1 MFEVWNTANEW
12 SGLGGLGAVDRCAQY
27 RPQIEAI
34 ARQYG
39 IDVNIAM
46 AQMKQESG
54 CNPGVCSSVGACGI
68 AQFMPAT
75 ARRFGLTDRTNVPA
89 SLDAYGQ
96 YMKILLARY
105 NGDYSKALAAY
116 NAGEGNVDKYGGI
129 PPFKE
134 TQNYVAS
141 ILRALG
147 IGGASSAT
155 GGGGD
160 APSGDDSDTTILDTG
175 FLSGVPTWGLA
186 AAGLLAVWFFL
197 K

>member
-1 MFEVWNTANEW
+1 MFNET
-12 SGLGGLGAVDRCAQY
+12 SYGLGTLGAADRCEQY

-39 IDVNIAM
+39 IDVNVAM

-75 ARRFGLTDRTNVPA
+75 ARRFGLTDRTNVGA
-89 SLDAYGQ
+89 SLDAWGQ
-96 YMKILLARY
+96 YMKILLTRY
-105 NGDYSKALAAY
+105 GGDYSKALAAY
-116 NAGEGNVDKYGGI
+116 NAGEGNVDKYGGV

-134 TQNYVAS
+134 TQNYVAT
-141 ILRALG
+141 ILKALG
-147 IGGASSAT
+147 IGGGSSS
-155 GGGGD
+155 
-160 APSGDDSDTTILDTG
+160 SGDSGNTSSPDAVTEILDTP
-175 FLSGVPTWGLA
+175 FLSGVPTWALA
-186 AAGLLAVWFFL
+186 GAGLLVAWLLF